1 MSNRRRRQHL
11 KQLLS
16 LSVLGVGGTLGVIQ
30 RVLAQGIKPVPPG
43 VHSVKGEVTI
53 DGRPATL
60 GQLVAPGATVTT
72 RHGAEVVYV
81 IGENAFLQR
90 ENSVVSF
97 GSELAKDFFRVL
109 SGKLLSVFGKG
120 QKTLQ
125 TPTATIGIR
134 GTGCYIE
141 AQEKAVYF
149 CLCYGAAEITPT
161 ADPEHV
167 ERIITRHHDH
177 PIMIHNDK
185 NMPTMAS
192 ARVINHSD
200 AELILLE
207 NLTGRWPPFY
217 GSNDYY
223 N

>member
-1 MSNRRRRQHL
+1 MSPRRQHL
-11 KQLLS
+11 KQLIS
-16 LSVLGVGGTLGVIQ
+16 LGAIGVGGTLGVIQ
-30 RVLAQGIKPVPPG
+30 RVLAQGLKPVPPG
-43 VHSVKGEVTI
+43 VYSVKGEVLI
-53 DGRPATL
+53 DGRPATV

-90 ENSVVSF
+90 KNSVVSF
-97 GSELAKDFFRVL
+97 GTDLAKDFFRVL

-120 QKTLQ
+120 HKTLH

-149 CLCYGAAEITPT
+149 CLCYGAAEVTPT
-161 ADPEHV
+161 ADPTRV
-167 ERIITRHHDH
+167 ERIVTRHHDH
-177 PIMIHNDK
+177 PIMIHHDK

-192 ARVINHSD
+192 ARVVNHSD

-217 GSNDYY
+217 GSGSSY